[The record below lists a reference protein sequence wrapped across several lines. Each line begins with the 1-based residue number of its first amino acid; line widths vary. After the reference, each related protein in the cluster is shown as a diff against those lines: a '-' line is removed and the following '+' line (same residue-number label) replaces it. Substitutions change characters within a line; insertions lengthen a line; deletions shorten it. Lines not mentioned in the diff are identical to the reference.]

1 MPIAAAA
8 PAIIGAV
15 GAVGGSI
22 ISSRAS
28 SKAAKQAGAAQAAQ
42 LDFDMERYDDWKNI
56 FGGVQENLSN
66 YYNSISPDYYV
77 ASGLEAFE
85 KEREAQMGKL
95 NETLAQR
102 GLSNS
107 GLAATVATES
117 AISSAE
123 ARASIRREAPRQ
135 AREDQSRF
143 LQIGMGQNPGSSVSS
158 TLGGIA
164 TNAQTQANQAS
175 QAAGQAVSTA
185 VSSTGKAIAQGYEAW
200 TKANEG
206 GTDNG

>member
-1 MPIAAAA
+1 MPVAGAA
-8 PAIIGAV
+8 ITAV
-15 GAVGGSI
+15 GAIGGSE
-22 ISSRAS
+22 ISIKSS
-28 SKAAKQAGAAQAAQ
+28 SKASKRAADAQDAQ
-42 LDFDMERYDDWKNI
+42 LSFDMERYDDWQNI
-56 FGGVQENLSN
+56 FGGVQENLAN

-77 ASGLEAFE
+77 AAGLEAFE

-107 GLAATVATES
+107 GIAATVATED

-158 TLGGIA
+158 TLGNIA

-175 QAAGQAVSTA
+175 QAAGQAMSSAIST
-185 VSSTGKAIAQGYEAW
+185 TGKAVVQGYEVW
-200 TKANEG
+200 QKANEG
-206 GTDNG
+206 STT

>member
-1 MPIAAAA
+1 MPVAGAAIAAVGSVA
-8 PAIIGAV
+8 GAV
-15 GAVGGSI
+15 L
-22 ISSRAS
+22 SSRAS
-28 SKAAKQAGAAQAAQ
+28 SKASQRAADAQNAQ
-42 LDFDMERYDDWKNI
+42 LSFDMERYDDWQNI
-56 FGGVQENLSN
+56 FGGVQENLSS

-77 ASGLEAFE
+77 AAGLEAFE

-95 NETLAQR
+95 SETLAQR

-107 GLAATVATES
+107 GLAATVATED

-175 QAAGQAVSTA
+175 QAAGQAVSSA
-185 VSSTGKAIAQGYEAW
+185 VSSTGKVIAQGYEAW
-200 TKANEG
+200 SKANEG
-206 GTDNG
+206 STT

>member
-1 MPIAAAA
+1 MPVAGAAIA
-8 PAIIGAV
+8 AV
-15 GAVGGSI
+15 GAIGGSV

-28 SKAAKQAGAAQAAQ
+28 SKASQRAADAQNAQ
-42 LDFDMERYDDWKNI
+42 LSLDMERYDDWQNI
-56 FGGVQENLSN
+56 FGGVQENLSS

-77 ASGLEAFE
+77 AAGLEAFE

-107 GLAATVATES
+107 GLAATVATED

-175 QAAGQAVSTA
+175 QAAGQAVSSA
-185 VSSTGKAIAQGYEAW
+185 VSSTGKVIAQGYEAW
-200 TKANEG
+200 SKANEG
-206 GTDNG
+206 STT

>member
-1 MPIAAAA
+1 MPVAGAAIA
-8 PAIIGAV
+8 AV
-15 GAVGGSI
+15 GAIGGSI
-22 ISSRAS
+22 MSSRAS
-28 SKAAKQAGAAQAAQ
+28 SKASQRAADAQNAQ
-42 LDFDMERYDDWKNI
+42 LSFDMERYDDWQNI
-56 FGGVQENLSN
+56 FGGVQENLSS

-77 ASGLEAFE
+77 AAGLEAFE

-107 GLAATVATES
+107 GLAATVATEN

-143 LQIGMGQNPGSSVSS
+143 LQIGMGQNPGSSISS
-158 TLGGIA
+158 TLGNIA

-175 QAAGQAVSTA
+175 QAAGQAMSSAIST
-185 VSSTGKAIAQGYEAW
+185 TGKAVVQGYEAW
-200 TKANEG
+200 QKANEG
-206 GTDNG
+206 STT

>member
-1 MPIAAAA
+1 MPVAGAAIA
-8 PAIIGAV
+8 AV
-15 GAVGGSI
+15 GAIGGSV
-22 ISSRAS
+22 ISSQAS
-28 SKAAKQAGAAQAAQ
+28 SKASKRAADAQDAQ
-42 LDFDMERYDDWKNI
+42 LSFDMERYDDWQNI
-56 FGGVQENLSN
+56 FGGVQENLAN

-77 ASGLEAFE
+77 AAGLEAFE

-107 GLAATVATES
+107 GLAATVATEN

-158 TLGGIA
+158 TLGSIA

-175 QAAGQAVSTA
+175 QAAGQAMSSA

-200 TKANEG
+200 SKANEG
-206 GTDNG
+206 STT

>member
-1 MPIAAAA
+1 MPVAGAAITAVGSVA
-8 PAIIGAV
+8 GAV
-15 GAVGGSI
+15 

-28 SKAAKQAGAAQAAQ
+28 SKASKRAADAQNAQ
-42 LDFDMERYDDWKNI
+42 LSFDMERYDDWQSI
-56 FGGVQENLSN
+56 FGGVQENLSS

-77 ASGLEAFE
+77 AAGLEAFE

-107 GLAATVATES
+107 GLAATVATED

-135 AREDQSRF
+135 AIEDQSRF

-164 TNAQTQANQAS
+164 ANAQTQANQAS
-175 QAAGQAVSTA
+175 QAAGQAVSSA
-185 VSSTGKAIAQGYEAW
+185 VSSTGKVIAQGYEAW
-200 TKANEG
+200 SKANEG
-206 GTDNG
+206 STT